1 MKLQIAFDSTDLEKS
16 VETAVQIANYAD
28 IIEIGS
34 LLIYKY
40 GIHAIETFRS
50 NLPKKTLLADTKIID
65 RGKDAATLII
75 NSGADWVTVM
85 AGTSKDVIH
94 SVCAAAHNL
103 NKKVMLDLI
112 DACSA
117 GQSALE
123 AKSLGAD
130 AILFHQAYDEEQPL
144 LFLDKW
150 DMVKS
155 NTKLPIFISAKIKR
169 ENFEQI
175 TLLKPDGIIIGKT
188 VTSSENAVEEVKY
201 FYDLCNKLKT

>member
-1 MKLQIAFDSTDLEKS
+1 MKLQIAFDSIDLEKS
-16 VETAVQIANYAD
+16 VETAIQIANYAD

-40 GIHAIETFRS
+40 GIHAIETFKN

-65 RGKDAATLII
+65 RGKDATSLILGA
-75 NSGADWVTVM
+75 GADWVTVM

-94 SVCAAAHNL
+94 SVCATAHNL

-112 DACSA
+112 DSCSA

-130 AILFHQAYDEEQPL
+130 AILFHQAYDEQQPL

-150 DMVKS
+150 DMVRS
-155 NTKLPIFISAKIKR
+155 NTNLPIFISAKVKR

-175 TLLKPDGIIIGKT
+175 TQLKPDGIIIGKT
-188 VTSSENAVEEVKY
+188 VTNSENAVEEVKY